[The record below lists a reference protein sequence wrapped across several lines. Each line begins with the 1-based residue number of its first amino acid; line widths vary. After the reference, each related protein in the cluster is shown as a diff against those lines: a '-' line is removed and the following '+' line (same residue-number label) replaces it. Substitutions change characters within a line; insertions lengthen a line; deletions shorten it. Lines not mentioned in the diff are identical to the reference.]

1 MAILIDENTKFLIQG
16 ITGNQGQ
23 RTCEEMLKAGSKVV
37 CGVTPNKSGQKC
49 CNVPVYNSI
58 KEAQGKHQ
66 IDATIILVPPRF
78 AKGAILEAIN
88 AKIPLVNIITENI
101 PVHDMAQCLALARK
115 NNIRIIGAASVG
127 IYSVG
132 KSKCGLIASGK
143 SKIAFT
149 PGSIGVISRSGG
161 MSCETSLVLTQEG
174 LGQSTVIS
182 TGSDVLM
189 GDCFLE
195 LVREFENDSETEGI
209 VLFGEVGGTA
219 EEDLANYLI
228 ERKSQGNPYLKPI
241 AAFISG
247 KFAEENNLQNVSLGH
262 AGAIIEGEKGTRKN
276 KVQKLKE
283 AGVIIAEVHHNV
295 GKLIKEAL
303 ENSKGASEGVS
314 KVVSKWVLET
324 ELKQELKQELETK
337 NRPLEWKTKISKIEP
352 NDVIIRGEKLSQLIR
367 NHSFSDSIFLLLSGR
382 KPEEKEGII
391 FEKLLVSI
399 IDHGMGTTSSLTSR
413 FAISGGNAL
422 NVGVAAGVLS
432 IGDYHGGAIEKSM
445 QQLMNWKLLE
455 GDESAKEI
463 IDAIS
468 NQKTIYGFGHKHYK
482 EGDPRVKVILEE
494 IEKIGYVSNHLF
506 LTKLVEESF
515 QEIKSKKILLNID
528 GLIAALLCDFGFD
541 SDLGKGIFILG
552 RTPGLI
558 AQCHEEKKFEKPVRR
573 LREEDINY
581 YP

>member
-23 RTCEEMLKAGSKVV
+23 RTCEEMLRAGSKVV
-37 CGVTPNKSGQKC
+37 CGVTPNKGGRKF

-115 NNIRIIGAASVG
+115 NTIRIIGAASVG

-132 KSKCGLIASGK
+132 KSKCGPIASGK

-195 LVREFENDSETEGI
+195 LVKEFENDSETEGI

-228 ERKSQGNPYLKPI
+228 ERKSQGDPYLKPI
-241 AAFISG
+241 VAFISG

-283 AGVIIAEVHHNV
+283 AGVIIAEIHHNV

-303 ENSKGASEGVS
+303 EKSKGVS
-314 KVVSKWVLET
+314 KGVLVT
-324 ELKQELKQELETK
+324 KLKPELKQELETK
-337 NRPLEWKTKISKIEP
+337 SRSMEWKTKISKIEQ

-391 FEKLLVSI
+391 FEKVLVSI

-413 FAISGGNAL
+413 FAISGGNTL

-455 GDESAKEI
+455 GEESAKKI

-468 NQKTIYGFGHKHYK
+468 NNKTIYGFGHKHYK

-494 IEKIGYVSNHLF
+494 IEKIGYVSSHLF

-541 SDLGKGIFILG
+541 SGLGKGIFILG
-552 RTPGLI
+552 RTPGLV
-558 AQCHEEKKFEKPVRR
+558 AQCHEEKKFERPVRR

-581 YP
+581 CPK